1 MTRPKGRQSA
11 KAVEK
16 DFPHFVDMVMPL
28 GGFGNRLDTMYEFHD
43 RHGIEAKRG
52 DGWRDQIKGRIYIR
66 WCFAD
71 PAIAAAFAKEFG
83 PAALNRLIRRL

>member
-16 DFPHFVDMVMPL
+16 DLPHFVDMVIPL

-52 DGWRDQIKGRIYIR
+52 HGWPRPKKGPQLYSVVFRGSGYS
-66 WCFAD
+66 
-71 PAIAAAFAKEFG
+71 
-83 PAALNRLIRRL
+83 RRVREGVWPGNVE

>member
-16 DFPHFVDMVMPL
+16 DIPHFVDMVIPL
-28 GGFGNRLDTMYEFHD
+28 GGFGDRLVTMYEFHD

-52 DGWRDQIKGRIYIR
+52 DGRRDQKRGRNYVR

-83 PAALNRLIRRL
+83 PAELNRRIRRL

>member
-1 MTRPKGRQSA
+1 MTRPKGRQNA

-16 DFPHFVDMVMPL
+16 DFPHFVDMVIPL

-52 DGWRDQIKGRIYIR
+52 HGWRDQKKGRNYVR

-71 PAIAAAFAKEFG
+71 PTIAAAFAKEYG
-83 PAALNRLIRRL
+83 PTTLNRLTGRL

>member
-16 DFPHFVDMVMPL
+16 DFPHFGD
-28 GGFGNRLDTMYEFHD
+28 RLDTMYEFHD

-52 DGWRDQIKGRIYIR
+52 HGWRDKKRAAIN
-66 WCFAD
+66 FAD
-71 PAIAAAFAKEFG
+71 AVIAAAFANEFG
-83 PAALNRLIRRL
+83 PAELNRLIRRL

>member
-16 DFPHFVDMVMPL
+16 DLPHFVDLVIPL

-52 DGWRDQIKGRIYIR
+52 QDGATKKRAAIILGGASRI
-66 WCFAD
+66 
-71 PAIAAAFAKEFG
+71 
-83 PAALNRLIRRL
+83 RL